1 MPMAMMAREVAQA
14 DAPTPVEP
22 GEIEIH
28 AQATLTV
35 SIK

>member
-1 MPMAMMAREVAQA
+1 MPVAMMAREAAAADVA
-14 DAPTPVEP
+14 TPIEA